1 MPTNPFFAVVAAIA
15 IAAPATQ
22 AAVEAQQPDET
33 PSQGMVVFELPA
45 ESTGLLDDG
54 SSVNFACAF
63 S

>member
-22 AAVEAQQPDET
+22 AAAEAQQPDET
-33 PSQGMVVFELPA
+33 PSQSMVVFELPTDG
-45 ESTGLLDDG
+45 TGLRDDG

>member
-33 PSQGMVVFELPA
+33 TSQSMVVFELPT
-45 ESTGLLDDG
+45 ESTGMHDDS

-63 S
+63 N